1 MKLKRIIQKQRAALG
16 LGTVLQDAVS
26 GQKETNG
33 MAERAIQTI
42 RRQGTTLIRHLE
54 ARTGTCIAH
63 THPIFSWAFRH
74 AAWTL
79 NRYHRHT
86 GTGMTPYEWL
96 DGRPY
101 EGQLE
106 EFRESLMVLA
116 NRAGTK
122 ANRKGDVIWLR
133 GVFLGKTDNNLFITW
148 RMDGIKA
155 SRSAKRCTEHFD
167 VKGISSV
174 GIHTW
179 EVKHT
184 TLTTRTNAN
193 HSSRK

>member
-1 MKLKRIIQKQRAALG
+1 MKAGNEGTLMKLKQVIQKQRAALG

-33 MAERAIQTI
+33 MAERAIQTV

-54 ARTGTCIAH
+54 ARTGTYIAH

-74 AAWTL
+74 AAWAL

-96 DGRPY
+96 AGRPY
-101 EGQLE
+101 EGQLAD
-106 EFRESLMVLA
+106 FGESLMDLT

-122 ANRKGDVIWLR
+122 ANRKGDSIWLR
-133 GVFLGKTDNNLFITW
+133 GVFL
-148 RMDGIKA
+148 
-155 SRSAKRCTEHFD
+155 
-167 VKGISSV
+167 
-174 GIHTW
+174 
-179 EVKHT
+179 
-184 TLTTRTNAN
+184 
-193 HSSRK
+193 